1 MDGFRDRMGRGSS
14 DRYDRYD
21 ESRYDRAERGSRR
34 SSYGASPVGLS
45 AEEVNQ
51 IIDDSNAKQLDV
63 ISDFFEDAKDDLFE
77 TEKQLMNAID
87 SLQDKLNAEEKEES
101 AAVISSDAE
110 ETNETQEAILREVRE
125 NSDLLAQFAEE
136 QLPMLVRGNSSM
148 LSQINESL
156 EEKGD
161 LLREILNATNNQSSQ
176 FSMPVMPAT
185 DSNSEEV
192 LQTVINNNTL
202 LNSLRAEVAGIQGEL
217 RDVTAKQQMPE
228 DDNGPLDVVPVT
240 KEEMNALYGE
250 MEEHVHKECVK
261 VYKNVQAALET
272 QNATVAETVKAG
284 GGGTKILLAFN
295 LVLLILNLAVT
306 IAHVLDFI

>member
-1 MDGFRDRMGRGSS
+1 MDGFRDRMGRSS

-21 ESRYDRAERGSRR
+21 ENRYDRAERGARR
-34 SSYGASPVGLS
+34 SSYNAAPQGLS
-45 AEEVNQ
+45 ADEVNQ
-51 IIDDSNAKQLDV
+51 IVDDSNAKQIDV
-63 ISDFFEDAKDDLFE
+63 INDFFEDVKDDLFE
-77 TEKQLMNAID
+77 TEKQILNAID
-87 SLQDKLNAEEKEES
+87 SLHDKLDNNEKEEIEIPEK
-101 AAVISSDAE
+101 AVDE
-110 ETNETQEAILREVRE
+110 VNETEEAILREVRE

-148 LSQINESL
+148 LSQISESL
-156 EEKGD
+156 EEKGE
-161 LLREILNATNNQSSQ
+161 LLRDILDATNNQPSQ
-176 FSMPVMPAT
+176 PSVPVMPAV

-217 RDVTAKQQMPE
+217 RDAASKQHSNHE
-228 DDNGPLDVVPVT
+228 DDNSPLDAVPVT
-240 KEEMNALYGE
+240 KEEVGAFYSD

-295 LVLLILNLAVT
+295 LVLLLLNLAIT

>member
-34 SSYGASPVGLS
+34 SSYGASPAGLS

>member
-34 SSYGASPVGLS
+34 SSYGASPAGLS

-217 RDVTAKQQMPE
+217 RDVTAKQQIPE